1 MTPLPQEKKILVVED
16 EPFMQELILEVIKD
30 LGLPALALASG
41 DEAFAFLKEKHQ
53 EIYLMITD
61 VRMPGL
67 MDGVDLAN
75 AVYEKWPHIRIVLSS
90 GYASGQMLK
99 LKKPTLFLAKPWSLD
114 ALQNAIVDAIDQL
127 KER

>member
-16 EPFMQELILEVIKD
+16 EPFTRELILEITQD

-53 EIYLMITD
+53 EIGLMLSD

-75 AVYEKWPHIRIVLSS
+75 TVHEKWPHIKIVLSS
-90 GYASGQMLK
+90 GYAGEQMLK

>member
-1 MTPLPQEKKILVVED
+1 MTPLPQERKILVVED
-16 EPFMQELILEVIKD
+16 EPFMQELILEVIRD

-41 DEAFAFLKEKHQ
+41 DKAFAFLKEKHQ
-53 EIYLMITD
+53 QIDLMITD

-75 AVYEKWPHIRIVLSS
+75 AVYEKWPHIKIVLSS
-90 GYASGQMLK
+90 GYASEQMLK

-114 ALQNAIVDAIDQL
+114 ALQDAIVDAIDQL